1 MGANNLFQGYSTQNP
16 GNCFANGNQYYYR
29 YGDMN
34 MNQPQ
39 PYVGGFINRT
49 NMPSQSNIPVR
60 VVFSPEQIV
69 PQDIPTNGS
78 PAIFPLN
85 DGSRIIVRSLLENGL
100 FDERVYVLQQN
111 NQPENSQPQISEFDQ
126 VMTAIGKVEDSLN
139 KVLTDLYGTKT
150 QPTITPKQEGGTG
163 KNE

>member
-34 MNQPQ
+34 MSQPQ
-39 PYVGGFINRT
+39 PYGGFINRT

-111 NQPENSQPQISEFDQ
+111 NQSENSQPQISEFDQ

-139 KVLTDLYGTKT
+139 KVLTDLYGTKA
-150 QPTITPKQEGGTG
+150 QPSTTSKQEGGAS